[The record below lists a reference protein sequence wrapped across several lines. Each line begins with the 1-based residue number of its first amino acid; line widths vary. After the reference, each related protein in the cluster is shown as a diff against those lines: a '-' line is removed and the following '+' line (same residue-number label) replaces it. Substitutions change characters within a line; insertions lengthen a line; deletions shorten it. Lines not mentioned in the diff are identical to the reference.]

1 MKTKILVAV
10 FLLIIQGF
18 NVTPIYGQNNK
29 WTIQKCIDYA
39 LQKNIQVQQTILTTD
54 ANKVNFDALKASRF
68 PIVDASASEN
78 FGWSERVNPVTNT
91 YNGFTGTNNTNYS
104 VNSSVTLYQGLKLKQ
119 SVKQSDLIYKAGQFD
134 SETTKE
140 SISLNIM
147 DAFLQILFAEEQV
160 KNAQNQIDLTNKEL
174 TLANERLTLGVIANS
189 DYLLVKSQLATE
201 KQTLAAANGLLATDR
216 VTLMQL
222 MELPITNDFDI
233 EQPDL
238 TSVINKSRSTLADSV
253 YQIALA
259 IKPQIKSAALNTE
272 SAALGVDIAKA
283 DYMPRVGLNAGVST
297 NYLSS
302 IQGSDYPFQLSH
314 NFNPSIGIS
323 LSIPIYHND
332 QIKSKVE
339 LAKISTQNAQL
350 NEQNTK
356 NLLRKAI
363 ESACTNVVTAQNEYD
378 ASHEQYLAA
387 QESYSVASEKYTQE
401 ILNSVDFL
409 VQKTNFT
416 NAESS
421 FLQAKYNLIFSYQT
435 LDFYLGIPFNF

>member
-1 MKTKILVAV
+1 MKTKIIVAIL
-10 FLLIIQGF
+10 LLIIQAF
-18 NVTPIYGQNNK
+18 NINPIYCQNTK
-29 WTIQKCIDYA
+29 WTVQKCIDYA
-39 LQKNIQVQQTILTTD
+39 LQKNIQVQQTLLTTE

-68 PIVDASASEN
+68 PIVDASASQN
-78 FGWSERVNPVTNT
+78 FGWSDKQNQLTNNYT
-91 YNGFTGTNNTNYS
+91 FNGTNNTNYS
-104 VNSSVTLYQGLKLKQ
+104 IGSSVTLYQGLKLKQ
-119 SVKQSDLIYKAGQFD
+119 SLKQSDINYKAGQFD
-134 SETTKE
+134 SETMKE
-140 SISLNIM
+140 NISLNIM
-147 DAFLQILFAEEQV
+147 DAFLQILFAQEQV
-160 KNAQNQIDLTNKEL
+160 KNAQNQIALTEKQL
-174 TLANERLTLGVIANS
+174 TLADERLTLGVIANS

-216 VTLMQL
+216 VTLMQF
-222 MELPITNDFDI
+222 MELPITNNFEL

-238 TSVINKSRSTLADSV
+238 TNVINKYKNTLPDSV

-259 IKPQIKSAALNTE
+259 IKPQIKSAALNSE

-283 DYMPRVGLNAGVST
+283 DYMPKVGLNAGVST
-297 NYLSS
+297 NYLNSL
-302 IQGSDYPFQLSH
+302 QGSDYPFQLTH

-323 LSIPIYHND
+323 LSVPIYHND
-332 QIKSKVE
+332 QIKSRIE
-339 LAKISTQNAQL
+339 LAKISTQNAGL

-363 ESACTNVVTAQNEYD
+363 ESACTNMVTAQNEYD
-378 ASHEQYLAA
+378 ASKEQYLSA

-416 NAESS
+416 TAESS

>member
-1 MKTKILVAV
+1 MKTKIIVAV
-10 FLLIIQGF
+10 ILLTIQAL
-18 NVTPIYGQNNK
+18 NINPIFGQDTK
-29 WTIQKCIDYA
+29 WTVQKCIDYA
-39 LQKNIQVQQTILTTD
+39 LQKNIQVQQTLLTNQ

-68 PIVDASASEN
+68 PIVDASASQN
-78 FGWSERVNPVTNT
+78 FGWSDRQNPI
-91 YNGFTGTNNTNYS
+91 TNNYSLKGSNSTNYS
-104 VNSSVTLYQGLKLKQ
+104 VGSSITLYQGLKLKQ
-119 SVKQSDLIYKAGQFD
+119 SLKQSDLDYKAGQFD
-134 SETTKE
+134 SETMKE
-140 SISLNIM
+140 NISLNIM
-147 DAFLQILFAEEQV
+147 DAYLQILFAQEQV
-160 KNAQNQIDLTNKEL
+160 KNAQNQIDLTEKQL

-216 VTLMQL
+216 VTLMQF
-222 MELPITNDFDI
+222 MELPITNNFEL

-238 TSVINKSRSTLADSV
+238 TNVINKNRTTLPDSV

-259 IKPQIKSAALNTE
+259 IKPQIKSAALNSE

-302 IQGSDYPFQLSH
+302 IQGSDYPFQLTH

-332 QIKSKVE
+332 QIKSRVE
-339 LAKISTQNAQL
+339 LAKISTQNARL
-350 NEQNTK
+350 NEQNTR
-356 NLLRKAI
+356 NQLRKAI
-363 ESACTNVVTAQNEYD
+363 ESACTNVVTAQNEFD

-387 QESYSVASEKYTQE
+387 QESYSVAAEKYKQE

-409 VQKTNFT
+409 VQKTNYT
-416 NAESS
+416 TAESS